1 MNDASMYDVLL
12 QLAKKRRTVRRFKS
26 DPIPAD
32 YITKIIDV
40 ARWAPSGFHTQ
51 PWEFLVI
58 TEKEIKEK
66 VVSILG
72 QHGPA
77 IRNPNE
83 PATKEDPSQ
92 GRFDVAPVFI
102 ILLGDWRARVGL
114 PEAAQSSDARVDNL
128 FRTSLADAFLSMQL
142 AAASLGLASQWY
154 SAVSGEKVQSA
165 VKALIG
171 IPESLRIFDMMVL
184 GYAAEDPISKDVR
197 ELSEMIHYNA
207 CGVQDF
213 RTDKEVIAYA
223 RKTKAWCLAAH

>member
-1 MNDASMYDVLL
+1 MNDAGMYDVLL
-12 QLAKKRRTVRRFKS
+12 EIAKKRRTIRRFKP
-26 DPIPAD
+26 DPVPAELV
-32 YITKIIDV
+32 TKMIDV
-40 ARWAPSGFHTQ
+40 ARFVPSGFHTQ

-184 GYAAEDPISKDVR
+184 GYAAEEPIDKDVR
-197 ELSEMIHYNA
+197 ELSDMVHYNA
-207 CGVQDF
+207 CGAKDF
-213 RTDKEVIAYA
+213 RTDEEVAAYA
-223 RKTKAWCLAAH
+223 KQTKAWCLAAH